1 MMREG
6 VILASGS
13 ASRAKMLRD
22 AGVAFT
28 VEKPR
33 VDEEAVKESLRAE
46 GAPPRAQADALAE
59 VKALSVSRIR
69 PGFVIG
75 ADQMLALGTQV
86 FDKPK
91 TREEAGAQLR
101 ALSGK
106 THELLNA
113 AVVAKDGVAIW
124 RQMTVPRLRMRPLSD
139 AFIEDYLDRVGEDA
153 FTSVGAYKLEG
164 LGGQLFED
172 VSGDFFSV
180 LGLPLLPLLAF
191 LREHRVLAA

>member
-1 MMREG
+1 MAEP

-22 AGVAFT
+22 AGVDIV
-28 VEKPR
+28 VERPR
-33 VDEEAVKESLRAE
+33 VDEEAVKASLRAE

-69 PGFVIG
+69 PGLVIG
-75 ADQMLALGTQV
+75 ADQMLALGDRV
-86 FDKPK
+86 FDKPS
-91 TREEAGAQLR
+91 TREEAAAQLR

-106 THELLNA
+106 THQLLNA
-113 AVVAKDGVAIW
+113 AVVARDGVAIW
-124 RQMTVPRLRMRPLSD
+124 RQITVPRLRMRTLSD
-139 AFIEDYLDRVGEDA
+139 AFVDSYLDRIGEDA

-191 LREHRVLAA
+191 LREQGALPR